1 MKKLIFLIG
10 FLAITITSF
19 SQTVRTRTYFHDLFI
34 TGYKPTQT
42 NYRDLWASLF
52 FPNQD
57 TLALTQLV
65 GVDGT
70 LSTDA
75 TLSTASNRQ
84 LSSTL
89 ALKTYI
95 DAVAGGGGVSDGD
108 KGDIVVSG
116 TGTVYTIDAGA
127 VTSAKILDGTIA
139 TGDLAFTPL
148 TTSSTAGGD
157 LSGLFSNLQL
167 GTGVVGANELSSS
180 GVTAATYTNAT
191 VTVDQD
197 GRVTSASSGSS
208 IGSITKDSLVQGTVT
223 AQVRRFAGTA
233 TTIST
238 PASGEYTL
246 TMQASSELINATVF
260 GNSTTLNGSN
270 EFLLRISNA
279 ANNVD
284 RWVNVQMYD
293 QSTGALVDPHAN
305 GVNWTQTISG
315 NVTLLTFPGMNLFGT
330 SGFRLVIN

>member
-10 FLAITITSF
+10 FLAVTATSF

-57 TLALTQLV
+57 TLAVTQLV
-65 GVDGT
+65 GVDE
-70 LSTDA
+70 LSNDP
-75 TLSTASNRQ
+75 
-84 LSSTL
+84 TL
-89 ALKTYI
+89 ADSSARALVTEAAVKAYV
-95 DAVAGGGGVSDGD
+95 DAIAGAGGVSDGD
-108 KGDIVVSG
+108 KGDITVSG
-116 TGTVYTIDAGA
+116 TGTVYTIDNGA

-157 LSGLFSNLQL
+157 LSGTFSNLQL
-167 GTGVVGANELSSS
+167 GTGVVGAAELASS
-180 GVTAATYTNAT
+180 GVSAGSYTNASI
-191 VTVDQD
+191 TVDQD
-197 GRVTSASSGSS
+197 GRVTAASSGSAAGT
-208 IGSITKDSLVQGTVT
+208 IVKDSLVQGTVT
-223 AQVRRFAGTA
+223 AQVRRLSGSA
-233 TTIST
+233 TSIST
-238 PASGEYTL
+238 PGSGEYTL
-246 TMQASSELINATVF
+246 TIATSSELVNAMVF

-270 EFLLRISNA
+270 EFILRISNA

-284 RWVNVQMYD
+284 RWVSVQMYD
-293 QSTGALVDPHAN
+293 VNTGALVDPHAN

-330 SGFRLVIN
+330 TGFRLVIN

>member
-10 FLAITITSF
+10 FLAVTATSF
-19 SQTVRTRTYFHDLFI
+19 SQTVRTRTYFHNLFI

-57 TLALTQLV
+57 TLAITQLV
-65 GVDGT
+65 GVDE
-70 LSTDA
+70 LSNDP
-75 TLSTASNRQ
+75 
-84 LSSTL
+84 TL
-89 ALKTYI
+89 ADSSSRALVTEAAVKAYV

-108 KGDIVVSG
+108 KGDVRITGS
-116 TGTVYTIDAGA
+116 GTVYTIDTGA
-127 VTSAKILDGTIA
+127 VNSLKILDGTI
-139 TGDLAFTPL
+139 TTTDLAFTPL

-157 LSGLFSNLQL
+157 LSGAFSNLQL
-167 GTGVVGANELSSS
+167 GTGVVGAAELASS
-180 GVTAATYTNAT
+180 GVTAGTYTNT
-191 VTVDQD
+191 NITVDQD
-197 GRVTSASSGSS
+197 GRITSASSGSAA
-208 IGSITKDSLVQGTVT
+208 GTITKDSLVQGTVT
-223 AQVRRFAGTA
+223 AQVRRLSGSA

-246 TMQASSELINATVF
+246 TVAASAEIVNATVF

>member
-10 FLAITITSF
+10 FLAITATSF

-57 TLALTQLV
+57 TLAITQLV
-65 GVDGT
+65 GVDE
-70 LSTDA
+70 LSNDP
-75 TLSTASNRQ
+75 
-84 LSSTL
+84 TL
-89 ALKTYI
+89 ADSSARALVTEAAVKAYV
-95 DAVAGGGGVSDGD
+95 DAVSGAGGVSDGD
-108 KGDIVVSG
+108 KGDITVSSS
-116 TGTVYTIDAGA
+116 GTVYTIDNGA

-139 TGDLAFTPL
+139 TGDLAFTPVTS
-148 TTSSTAGGD
+148 TTNFGGD
-157 LSGLFSNLQL
+157 VSGTYNNLQL
-167 GTGVVGANELSSS
+167 GTGVVGANELASS
-180 GVTAATYTNAT
+180 GVTAGTYTNAT
-191 VTVDQD
+191 ITVTQD
-197 GRVTSASSGSS
+197 GVISLASSGSAA
-208 IGSITKDSLVQGTVT
+208 GTITKDSLVQGTVT
-223 AQVRRFAGTA
+223 AQVRRLSGSA
-233 TTIST
+233 TSIST

-246 TMQASSELINATVF
+246 TFASGSELVNATVF

-270 EFLLRISNA
+270 EFILRLNND

-284 RWVNVQMYD
+284 RWVSVQMYD
-293 QSTGALVDPHAN
+293 VNTGALVDPHAN

-330 SGFRLVIN
+330 TGFRIVIN